1 MAQKK
6 LDDAKYSIP
15 TRLIYGKSVAEQWDY
30 THHVI
35 PPVTTSTSFRL
46 DSAKRGAKG
55 FGEIGRNIVGDVPIY
70 LYDRMG
76 EPTADMLQ
84 DALAIAEEGET
95 AVTFATGMAAIHA
108 ALCFALSKDSEIISH
123 TTIYGCTY
131 SLMVNWLTRMG
142 IKTTFVDFTDPKAFI
157 KHVTENTRVLFLES
171 PVNPTLQMLD
181 TESIMAEVKA
191 INEKRPANKQIIT
204 IFDNTFATPFC
215 QRPLKHG
222 VDIVVH
228 SLTKGLSGFGTDMG
242 GAVIT
247 RHEFRE
253 ALILFRKDCGGT
265 LSPMT
270 AWHILVYGLS
280 TLALRIPKQQENA
293 LKIASYLEKHPLVEK
308 VSYPGLKSFPQAE
321 IAQRM
326 LRDYD
331 GNFAPGII
339 IYFTLKGT
347 SPEDSKRKG
356 ELMMDYT
363 AENAYSITLA
373 VSLGQVRTLI
383 EHPGSMTHAAYPADQ
398 QVKLGIDPGGIRL
411 AVGIENP
418 DDVIKDLEGALN
430 HIGALTP
437 A

>member
-1 MAQKK
+1 
-6 LDDAKYSIP
+6 
-15 TRLIYGKSVAEQWDY
+15 
-30 THHVI
+30 
-35 PPVTTSTSFRL
+35 
-46 DSAKRGAKG
+46 
-55 FGEIGRNIVGDVPIY
+55 
-70 LYDRMG
+70 
-76 EPTADMLQ
+76 
-84 DALAIAEEGET
+84 
-95 AVTFATGMAAIHA
+95 
-108 ALCFALSKDSEIISH
+108 
-123 TTIYGCTY
+123 
-131 SLMVNWLTRMG
+131 
-142 IKTTFVDFTDPKAFI
+142 
-157 KHVTENTRVLFLES
+157 
-171 PVNPTLQMLD
+171 
-181 TESIMAEVKA
+181 
-191 INEKRPANKQIIT
+191 
-204 IFDNTFATPFC
+204 
-215 QRPLKHG
+215 
-222 VDIVVH
+222 
-228 SLTKGLSGFGTDMG
+228 
-242 GAVIT
+242 
-247 RHEFRE
+247 
-253 ALILFRKDCGGT
+253 
-265 LSPMT
+265 MT